1 MTVNQVQDAIS
12 DEFSVFDDWM
22 DKYNLLIDMGKEI
35 PAIDPKF
42 KMKDFLIEGC
52 QSKVWLHPEFRDDKI
67 YFTADSDAI
76 ITKGIVGLLI
86 RVLSERT
93 PDEIIS
99 AELYFIDKIGLRQN
113 LSPTRSNGLLS
124 MVRQMKLYAMAY
136 KATSDRYQGKEDK
149 RQKTEDRRRKTE
161 GD

>member
-1 MTVNQVQDAIS
+1 LRRFINAQQVMTTNEEQDRII

-22 DKYNLLIDMGKEI
+22 DKYNLLIDMGKEV
-35 PAIDPKF
+35 PAIDAKY
-42 KMKDFLIEGC
+42 KVKDFLIEGC
-52 QSKVWLHPEFRDDKI
+52 QSKVWLHPNFENGKVT
-67 YFTADSDAI
+67 FTADSDAI
-76 ITKGIVGLLI
+76 ITRGIISLLI
-86 RVLSERT
+86 KVLSGRT

-136 KATSDRYQGKEDK
+136 NA
-149 RQKTEDRRRKTE
+149 RQNQM
-161 GD
+161 